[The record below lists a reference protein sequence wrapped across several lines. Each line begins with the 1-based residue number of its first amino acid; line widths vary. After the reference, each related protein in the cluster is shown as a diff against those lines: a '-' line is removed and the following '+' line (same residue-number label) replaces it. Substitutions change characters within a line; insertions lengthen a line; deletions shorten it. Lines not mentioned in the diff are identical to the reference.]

1 MVTTSA
7 IVMDSPH
14 TVTFLSVTQYLV
26 TLVVKDSTGAHT
38 LRPSSLMLSIN
49 GGNQMAGTSAWVDG
63 GAALRVASVVWHG
76 VNVAPTSPANYV
88 VTSPLIL
95 TTYARVYDLIIT
107 VKDPMGLAIGGA
119 ECAITLANG
128 TTVHTSTAG
137 NGTVTLQMIPLGT
150 YQGTVSAFG
159 LSSSLSGD
167 ASVQGSTQV
176 AMALSW
182 AMISVFI
189 VIALAIVIGVVLLLR
204 RIRRPSFRY
213 NG

>member
-1 MVTTSA
+1 M
-7 IVMDSPH
+7 
-14 TVTFLSVTQYLV
+14 
-26 TLVVKDSTGAHT
+26 
-38 LRPSSLMLSIN
+38 
-49 GGNQMAGTSAWVDG
+49 
-63 GAALRVASVVWHG
+63 WHG
-76 VNVAPTSPANYV
+76 VDVAPTSPANYV
-88 VTSPLIL
+88 VTSPLTL
-95 TTYARVYDLIIT
+95 TTYARVYDLTIA
-107 VKDPMGLAIGGA
+107 VKDPMGFAIGGA
-119 ECAITLANG
+119 ACAVTLANG

-182 AMISVFI
+182 AMITVFI
-189 VIALAIVIGVVLLLR
+189 VVALAIVIGLVFLVRRLR
-204 RIRRPSFRY
+204 KPSFKY